1 MLAHAMKE
9 TIVSDPKHYDFTPEQ
24 VKAYDTHGWLVA
36 KAWAV
41 AIAFVL
47 YLIFAWRYATAFALE
62 HFGIFGAGA
71 ALAVSGVILYLL
83 GRLFLRLLS
92 RARSTQPETKP

>member
-41 AIAFVL
+41 GVAIAFSL
-47 YLIFAWRYATAFALE
+47 LFIFRYFVPSALE
-62 HFGIFGAGA
+62 HFGVFGAGV
-71 ALAVSGVILYLL
+71 ALGVSGIILYLL

-92 RARSTQPETKP
+92 RARSNKPDNQP